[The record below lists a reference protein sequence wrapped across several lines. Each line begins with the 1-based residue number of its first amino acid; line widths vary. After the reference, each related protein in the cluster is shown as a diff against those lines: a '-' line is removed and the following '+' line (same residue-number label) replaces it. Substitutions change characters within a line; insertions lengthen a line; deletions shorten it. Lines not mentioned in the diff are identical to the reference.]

1 MMKGKAI
8 IELKTERDIRLFL
21 WLNKDDAATLN
32 FQIIPLVRTYN
43 ANQMYGGDIDIAAH
57 AINEA
62 FFELYNPDI
71 LNSYMFRMKR
81 KKECFLPSREFGWF
95 KKCQDSCYFIWTFV
109 RCFSNRNRAL
119 LNPIIPNDPIIN
131 TNTPYNYLDLP
142 LYPVSHQERVQSI
155 VDFFDRIDFPLINKI
170 NLMSFIRSEWHAR
183 YHLRNNLPLTEK
195 DKKKCDWAWDY
206 VNKDKRKV
214 ADGAK
219 KRIDKRVAEEAKKN
233 EVNSNESVNNINAKE
248 DEFKLLNLRPSAAL
262 SQLGTLYAFS
272 PIPFG
277 VPVNTVVS
285 QLGTSSAFSPMP
297 FGVPVN
303 TALSQLRA
311 LSAFSPMPFGVPV
324 NTALPQLGA
333 SSAFSPMPF
342 GVPVNTALPQLG
354 ASVAISPLPRRD
366 APMYSSSFLSLF
378 RPVNTTEKYR
388 TLNCIYIFLYHKDP
402 NFLER
407 FTKAWESLSHRKSV
421 KKNKNKTKNILKEK
435 IITSDVEEV
444 ISSEPEKQTSEQD
457 AKLTQA
463 KEIMKKVAERND
475 SISSENDLSDA
486 NLEPKGYIP

>member
-43 ANQMYGGDIDIAAH
+43 ANQMYGGDINVAAH

-262 SQLGTLYAFS
+262 SQLGTL
-272 PIPFG
+272 
-277 VPVNTVVS
+277 
-285 QLGTSSAFSPMP
+285 SAFSPMQ
-297 FGVPVN
+297 FGVQVN

-311 LSAFSPMPFGVPV
+311 LSAFSPMQFGLPV
-324 NTALPQLGA
+324 NTALPQLG
-333 SSAFSPMPF
+333 
-342 GVPVNTALPQLG
+342 T
-354 ASVAISPLPRRD
+354 SVAISPLPRRD
-366 APMYSSSFLSLF
+366 APMYSPSFLSLF

-407 FTKAWESLSHRKSV
+407 FTKAWESLSHRKSI

-463 KEIMKKVAERND
+463 KEIMKKVAERNA
-475 SISSENDLSDA
+475 SISSEKDLADA
-486 NLEPKGYIP
+486 NLEPKGFIPWF

>member
-43 ANQMYGGDIDIAAH
+43 ANQMYGGDINIAAH

-272 PIPFG
+272 PMQFG
-277 VPVNTVVS
+277 V
-285 QLGTSSAFSPMP
+285 Q
-297 FGVPVN
+297 VN
-303 TALSQLRA
+303 TALLQLRA
-311 LSAFSPMPFGVPV
+311 LSAFSPMQFGLPV
-324 NTALPQLGA
+324 NTALPQLG
-333 SSAFSPMPF
+333 
-342 GVPVNTALPQLG
+342 T
-354 ASVAISPLPRRD
+354 SVAISPLPRRD
-366 APMYSSSFLSLF
+366 APMYSPSFLSLF

-407 FTKAWESLSHRKSV
+407 FTKAWESLFHRKSI

-475 SISSENDLSDA
+475 SISSENDLADA

>member
-43 ANQMYGGDIDIAAH
+43 ANQMYGGDINIAAH

-272 PIPFG
+272 P
-277 VPVNTVVS
+277 
-285 QLGTSSAFSPMP
+285 
-297 FGVPVN
+297 
-303 TALSQLRA
+303 
-311 LSAFSPMPFGVPV
+311 MPFGVPV
-324 NTALPQLGA
+324 NTALPQLG
-333 SSAFSPMPF
+333 
-342 GVPVNTALPQLG
+342 T
-354 ASVAISPLPRRD
+354 SVAISPLPLRD
-366 APMYSSSFLSLF
+366 APMYSPSFLSLF

-463 KEIMKKVAERND
+463 KEIMKKVAERNA
-475 SISSENDLSDA
+475 SISSEKDLADA